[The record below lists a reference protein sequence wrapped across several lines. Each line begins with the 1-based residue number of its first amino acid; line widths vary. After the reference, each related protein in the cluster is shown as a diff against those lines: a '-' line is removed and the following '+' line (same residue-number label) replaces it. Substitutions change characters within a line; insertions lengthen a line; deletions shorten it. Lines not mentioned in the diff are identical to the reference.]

1 MFDVVILPEVL
12 FVEEIIM
19 GDDYIDNL
27 TEDEK
32 LAFLSI
38 FCILV
43 RADGYIESEEVDF
56 LKMMARRY
64 KIDDSVVVNIIKE
77 SEYVNLDTV
86 AQRII
91 GRSHALELIKELCFV
106 ANVDESLNDNE
117 VNTILNIA
125 QKLNIEGEKV
135 VMINRWVLDNLAL
148 DKTGMI
154 ILEKNNA

>member
-1 MFDVVILPEVL
+1 
-12 FVEEIIM
+12 M
-19 GDDYIDNL
+19 GDDYIDSL
-27 TEDEK
+27 SDDEK

-43 RADGYIESEEVDF
+43 RADGYVEAEEVDF

-77 SEYVNLDTV
+77 SEHINLDTV
-86 AQRII
+86 VRRVI
-91 GRSHALELIKELCFV
+91 GRSHALELIKELCFI
-106 ANVDESLNDNE
+106 ANIDENLNDNE
-117 VNTILNIA
+117 VDTIINVA
-125 QKLNIEGEKV
+125 QKLNIENDKV

-148 DKTGMI
+148 NKTGMI